1 MMKKILAIDFDG
13 VLCDSIFPEADH
25 QNLVNKFFLWY
36 AKRKQRQGW
45 LVILWTCRQDD
56 GLEKFAFSQQKA
68 VQFLKSLGFI
78 PDFVNENDPE
88 RIKFYGTDSRKMSA
102 NKVIDDMNMGL
113 LGWILRIIQA
123 QSKRKTIRRQINEI
137 SKIYQNTY

>member
-1 MMKKILAIDFDG
+1 MKKILAIDFDG